1 MKSWRIVFSRSF
13 QLRNLDISKFNSR
26 HQFHSFHRLDDWY
39 SFSLLQQRYQTTII
53 NGDTERNF
61 TGIDNILQ
69 KLNDNV
75 KKREFGKFNKHM
87 EELCRTA
94 AVSKAGISA
103 NQTVELISIMKEWK
117 KANHSGEDYTKLLK
131 SMAILKFSVFNAEQK
146 EIIVAIVD
154 KVLQRNQKSF
164 LWFAFFLSAIKRLK
178 YSGSLLTSNHRQR
191 ILKSLSE
198 LVEDGDERAYSE
210 LLSGIVGVE
219 INWKEISEMGKR
231 NLLKHMESK
240 KEEFTADTS
249 PSVLFNFGK
258 LGVDL
263 KETGNKKTVIEL
275 VEKALQDIAK
285 DNGKGKLDLPRV
297 VSLIFETGSF

>member
-1 MKSWRIVFSRSF
+1 
-13 QLRNLDISKFNSR
+13 
-26 HQFHSFHRLDDWY
+26 
-39 SFSLLQQRYQTTII
+39 
-53 NGDTERNF
+53 
-61 TGIDNILQ
+61 
-69 KLNDNV
+69 
-75 KKREFGKFNKHM
+75 
-87 EELCRTA
+87 
-94 AVSKAGISA
+94 
-103 NQTVELISIMKEWK
+103 
-117 KANHSGEDYTKLLK
+117 
-131 SMAILKFSVFNAEQK
+131 
-146 EIIVAIVD
+146 VD

-210 LLSGIVGVE
+210 LLGGIVGVE

-240 KEEFTADTS
+240 KEEFTADTI

-263 KETGNKKTVIEL
+263 KETGNKKTVVEL

-297 VSLIFETGSF
+297 VSLIFETGFF